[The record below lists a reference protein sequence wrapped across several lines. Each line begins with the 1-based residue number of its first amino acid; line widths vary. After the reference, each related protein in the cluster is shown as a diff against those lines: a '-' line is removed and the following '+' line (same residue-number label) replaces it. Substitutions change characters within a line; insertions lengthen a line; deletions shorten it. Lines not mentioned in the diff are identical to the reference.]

1 MAVPILDT
9 DCEVAA
15 DATGDRDIVDGIPV
29 TVADER
35 ERKRKLKRH
44 LILTLVPTTIIGIII
59 IVAVVLVKG
68 GAKDT
73 VVGGGVGEVGEED
86 VVEVQAEQYYDPTI
100 VQVRKEGIL
109 RCGTSALYAF
119 GGLLNDDTGEWE
131 GMGAD
136 LCKAVAAAIL
146 GDQYEIDMTHVT
158 SVTRFTALEGR
169 EVDILMQGDTHTM
182 ERDFHEVSLRTV
194 CLFTLYLSLWRAEG

>member
-1 MAVPILDT
+1 MAPQHY
-9 DCEVAA
+9 
-15 DATGDRDIVDGIPV
+15 G
-29 TVADER
+29 
-35 ERKRKLKRH
+35 
-44 LILTLVPTTIIGIII
+44 
-59 IVAVVLVKG
+59 
-68 GAKDT
+68 
-73 VVGGGVGEVGEED
+73 
-86 VVEVQAEQYYDPTI
+86 
-100 VQVRKEGIL
+100 
-109 RCGTSALYAF
+109 F
-119 GGLLNDDTGEWE
+119 GGLLNDDTGEYE

-194 CLFTLYLSLWRAEG
+194 CLFTLYLSL